1 MSTPLFPTTVCLRL
15 TLLGVAAIAAG
26 CDSTDNPGG
35 KGQVEDTG
43 SGLTNSDDAPEN
55 TAPTAPEVRITPA
68 DPTTDVAGHCH
79 RIRRRRR
86 RPHHLPLRLVQR
98 WHPVR
103 GAHRGHGV
111 RESVSRDGCDAV
123 SSEYGVKSS
132 SHGMYGGDGNSSCGV
147 ASEGGFGGGGSGAST
162 GTRVASTY
170 MRSDCT
176 ADGRSLEGAQGEEAS
191 GRCGEAAVGAS
202 KGAVART
209 ERGAMPP
216 WLGLSRLAG
225 AGSTPC
231 AARHWTPQVA
241 RPFRSRLIGRGAGSW
256 QVPSAMSPVS

>member
-132 SHGMYGGDGNSSCGV
+132 SHGMYGGDGNSSLRRCLRRRLWRRRLRRFDRHPGCLHV
-147 ASEGGFGGGGSGAST
+147 HAVGLYCRWTFARRHPRRGSLWEVWGSGCR
-162 GTRVASTY
+162 RV
-170 MRSDCT
+170 
-176 ADGRSLEGAQGEEAS
+176 Q
-191 GRCGEAAVGAS
+191 
-202 KGAVART
+202 
-209 ERGAMPP
+209 
-216 WLGLSRLAG
+216 
-225 AGSTPC
+225 
-231 AARHWTPQVA
+231 
-241 RPFRSRLIGRGAGSW
+241 GRGCAD
-256 QVPSAMSPVS
+256 